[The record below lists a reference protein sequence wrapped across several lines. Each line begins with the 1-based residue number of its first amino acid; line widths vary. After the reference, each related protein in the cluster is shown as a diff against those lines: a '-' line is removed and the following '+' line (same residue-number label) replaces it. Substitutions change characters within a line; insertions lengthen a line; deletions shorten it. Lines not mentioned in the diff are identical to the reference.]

1 MKNTGARLVLML
13 LIIWLMLSS
22 CSLNR
27 EHIELPDV
35 NDIEA
40 VSIEYFNT
48 ESIVVE
54 TDSAIERIYDSLSSA
69 RAVRTEKDIPTG
81 GSFFTITIFDNDGGE
96 STLGYYQCAP
106 SSGFMFI
113 GDERYEVSRCDME
126 GVWEDVQMS
135 EE

>member
-1 MKNTGARLVLML
+1 MKNTGARFVLML
-13 LIIWLMLSS
+13 LIICLMLSS

-81 GSFFTITIFDNDGGE
+81 GSFFTITIFDAFPRAVARAEASPTEKICFTKRNVKFFG
-96 STLGYYQCAP
+96 
-106 SSGFMFI
+106 
-113 GDERYEVSRCDME
+113 
-126 GVWEDVQMS
+126 
-135 EE
+135 